1 MEYQQKELEKICNPI
16 ITKLFQKAD
25 GMLGRMPG
33 NFTGEG
39 AFSSGGAASGFTI
52 EEVD

>member
-25 GMLGRMPG
+25 SMLGRMPE
-33 NFTGEG
+33 NFTGEELLHLVELLQG
-39 AFSSGGAASGFTI
+39 SPLKR
-52 EEVD
+52 